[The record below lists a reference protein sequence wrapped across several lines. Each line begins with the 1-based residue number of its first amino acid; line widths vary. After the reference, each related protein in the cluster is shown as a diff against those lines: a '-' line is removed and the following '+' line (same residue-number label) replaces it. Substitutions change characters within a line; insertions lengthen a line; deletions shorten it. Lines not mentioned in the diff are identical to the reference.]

1 MNERKPASPEIV
13 YIPLFALLDAT
24 FKHSLAKIQVV
35 AIHAPDQ
42 ICGIA
47 QRVGYT
53 GNRENDFAMYRLKVR
68 GGNERSTVT
77 LPGFFVI
84 HNGIFIDYES
94 WCKSQ
99 ERA

>member
-1 MNERKPASPEIV
+1 MNDRKLTSPEIV
-13 YIPLFALLDAT
+13 YVPLFTMLDAT
-24 FKHSLAKIQVV
+24 FKHSLSKIQVT
-35 AIHAPDQ
+35 AMHAPEH
-42 ICGIA
+42 ICGTA

-53 GNRENDFAMYRLKVR
+53 GNRENDFAMYRLRVR
-68 GGNERSTVT
+68 SDNRRSTIT

-84 HNGIFIDYES
+84 NNGVFIDYES

>member
-1 MNERKPASPEIV
+1 MNDGKTDSPEIV
-13 YIPLFALLDAT
+13 YIPLFAMLDAT
-24 FKHSLAKIQVV
+24 FKHSLSKIQVV
-35 AIHAPDQ
+35 AEHAPDH
-42 ICGIA
+42 ICGTA

-53 GNRENDFAMYRLKVR
+53 GSHENDLAMYRLKVR
-68 GGNERSTVT
+68 SGNQRSTIT

-84 HNGIFIDYES
+84 KNGIFIDYES